1 MLAAAGLVLLAGALF
16 DRMSLL
22 AGLVLWAV
30 VLPLRGSHRYLVRRR
45 PADVLKQLARTLD
58 LMAWKYDRQGDSIR
72 VPAADAVVEVKPL
85 AWLTLLSFR
94 FGGEAS
100 QKAKYLEATLVKY
113 QRYKGVRGQ
122 GSGVRPAGRA

>member
-16 DRMSLL
+16 DRMWLL

-45 PADVLKQLARTLD
+45 PADVLRQLARTLE

-72 VPAADAVVEVKPL
+72 VPAADTLVEVKPL
-85 AWLTLLSFR
+85 LWLTLLSFKFGGR
-94 FGGEAS
+94 FG
-100 QKAKYLEATLVKY
+100 QKERYLEATLVKY
-113 QRYKGVRGQ
+113 QRFG
-122 GSGVRPAGRA
+122 